1 MKSKIFKI
9 AVVLIIILT
18 MTMSNFVLVANGL
31 ISYAADNNSTN
42 NSNVEFS
49 AYFENNK
56 GDKGATI
63 DKLFNDEE
71 TFLHLQI
78 GVKKEGY
85 FNGQVSLEDANFKLK
100 ESDSVYVSSIKD
112 NTITLNQINAGS
124 TADIKIKIEPIKE
137 ENFNIGL
144 LNVVSKLNITGI
156 YRNSKEKD
164 INIKATREV
173 KLNLIENNN
182 SENVLNEVNIITN
195 KIVKI
200 DGEEKRLLQFSWN
213 MGLKDNNY
221 PIKEIVSELSVP
233 TIDGKEPEI
242 AKVEYLN
249 NMTSCDYNQKD
260 KKIIATLRN
269 QANNEG
275 KVMWK
280 TGEKENIVF
289 TYVYDKNVKLDNIKV
304 SAEEKV
310 TLYDSKEI
318 TSNVEITLN
327 NEEKDTIIDVNSR
340 NREESIYKG
349 KIHSGIDRQYAS
361 EMSVKINYAKVPEY
375 IAVKENT
382 ATFKVD
388 DNEVNA
394 NICYNKTVLN
404 KEQFAKLFGE
414 NGVIT
419 IYNENKEEIATVK
432 NNSAVDAEGNIVV
445 NYGEKEPKSI
455 EVKTTNPIAE
465 GELKLTNV
473 KTIKSSD
480 KEAIEKTTA
489 LSTKISLEYNME
501 NSQRYSKGIKNEIS
515 NEIKLENAKTEA
527 RLELNKETL
536 STVITNNIEIKA
548 ILKSNNERYDLYKNP
563 QIAIELPS
571 QVESIKINSVD
582 LIYENELKV
591 KDYTVDGKII
601 KINLEG
607 EQTQYKNTAIEG
619 AHVVVNADVVVNK
632 KAATKDETIKM
643 AYNNQNVLTYANGE
657 IAGIDTQAIKIV
669 APKDITT
676 INSIKDLQIETIG
689 QEVTKKVMM
698 ERGKPEKQLES
709 QIEIINNNAS
719 AIENVK
725 ILGEFPTNTEEN
737 NMNINILEGINLEG
751 VENAKIYYT
760 ENENATE
767 ELDNTENGWKESNEI
782 STAKKYLITVDR
794 IESQSSIVG
803 TYQMKVPAALEYNQN
818 ADTSYQ
824 VEYTN
829 SDSKVANTLKSTEI
843 ELQTGVG
850 PKAEIKVTP
859 KVGKDEVSKATVK
872 NGEVIKYEIEVSNV
886 GSEDIN
892 DIMVTGTVPEG
903 TVLVV
908 PEKDFEYTKT
918 TYYEEKEDKVYGE
931 KIDSLKTGETITK
944 EYEVRVKNDTTEGTK
959 LKSIAQIKYG
969 DVIKEADLGEITTA
983 KGNIRATVKRVS
995 DVGDGLH
1002 TYGMVTYYGIVENI
1016 SDKKQDNVT
1025 VETNLPE
1032 NLEVTAVK
1040 LVTGEIGENVGDR
1053 AVDINEETLSENKDF
1068 IDEGEQEEHEPTAS
1082 DEVKEN
1088 KSIEDIE
1095 FSDKIN
1101 IGTLNKGETKIL
1113 IYATRIKKTENNLN
1127 TVEFSIVAKQ
1137 GNEQYRSNRVKDDVL
1152 NVNIGFEM
1160 STNTESKYLNAGDIL
1175 EYIIKVKNNQ
1185 KSDIKDL
1192 FITDTIPT
1200 QLSVNKVMVN
1210 DEVVEEESGNQVE
1223 VSCDVP
1229 AESTR
1234 EIKIETVVDYSD
1246 AREEAESIVNKA
1258 VAEINGETIATTQGI
1273 NHILQA
1279 NPVDE
1284 DTDEEIP
1291 VDEEPENQEPGNEEQ
1306 GNQGQE
1312 PGENDSNLDEN
1323 VSDNESQGD
1332 IANGKQIITGIAWYD
1347 ENLDG
1352 KKDSNEELL
1361 ENIKV
1366 KLLNVA
1372 TNNFVKDESGQVL
1385 ETTTNADG
1393 VYILNN
1399 IDKGKYIVVFEYDKT
1414 QYALTKYKVQGLSED
1429 ENSNVMENELE
1440 IAGQKQDVASTD
1452 ILEIADS
1459 NVSDI
1464 NIGLTK
1470 LQNFDLQLEKFV
1482 SKIVIQNSKGTTVKE
1497 YNDETLA
1504 KAELDA
1510 KTVEGTNVIVEYKIK
1525 VTNVGEIDGYAKKI
1539 VDYMPN
1545 DLKFSSEL
1553 NKDWYQ
1559 AGDVLYN
1566 SSIANDKIVAGES
1579 KEITL
1584 TLTKAMTEN
1593 NTGRTNNTAEIAES
1607 YNELGIDDSNST
1619 PGNRAQGENDMGAAD
1634 IILSIRTGGIVYVAI
1649 TIIIVLVLGSIAFII
1664 VKKKSNKT
1672 EI

>member
-71 TFLHLQI
+71 VFLHLQI

-112 NTITLNQINAGS
+112 NTITLNQINAGT

-137 ENFNIGL
+137 ENFNVGL
-144 LNVVSKLNITGI
+144 LSVVSKLNITGI
-156 YRNSKEKD
+156 YRNIKEKD

-182 SENVLNEVNIITN
+182 SENILNEVNIITN

-233 TIDGKEPEI
+233 TIEGKEPEI

-260 KKIIATLRN
+260 KKIIATLKN
-269 QANNEG
+269 QTNNEG

-280 TGEKENIVF
+280 TGEKENIVY
-289 TYVYDKNVKLDNIKV
+289 TYVYDKDVKLDNIKV
-304 SAEEKV
+304 SAKEKV

-327 NEEKDTIIDVNSR
+327 NEEKDTIIDVSSKNM
-340 NREESIYKG
+340 EGSIYKG
-349 KIHSGIDRQYAS
+349 KIHSGIDRQYTS
-361 EMSVKINYAKVPEY
+361 EMSIKINYAKVPEY

-394 NICYNKTVLN
+394 NISYNKTVLN
-404 KEQFAKLFGE
+404 KEQFIKLFGE
-414 NGVIT
+414 NGVLT
-419 IYNENKEEIATVK
+419 IYNENNEVIATVK
-432 NNSAVDAEGNIVV
+432 NDSTIDVEGNIVI

-465 GELKLTNV
+465 GELKLTNI

-480 KEAIEKTTA
+480 KEAIEKSTA
-489 LSTKISLEYNME
+489 LSTKISSEYNMGD
-501 NSQRYSKGIKNEIS
+501 SQKYSKGIKNETS
-515 NEIKLENAKTEA
+515 NEMKLENAKTEA

-571 QVESIKINSVD
+571 QVENIKINSVD

-601 KINLEG
+601 KISLEG

-619 AHVVVNADVVVNK
+619 AHVVVNADLIVNK

-657 IAGIDTQAIKIV
+657 NAGVDAQTIKIV

-676 INSIKDLQIETIG
+676 INSIKDLQVETIG
-689 QEVTKKVMM
+689 QEETKTVMM

-709 QIEIINNNAS
+709 QIEVINNNAG

-725 ILGEFPTNTEEN
+725 VLGEFPTNTEEN
-737 NMNINILEGINLEG
+737 NMNINLLEGIKLDG

-760 ENENATE
+760 ENENASN
-767 ELDNTENGWKESNEI
+767 ELDKAENGWKESNEI
-782 STAKKYLITVDR
+782 SNAKKYLITVDR
-794 IESQSSIVG
+794 IESQSSILG

-818 ADTSYQ
+818 ADASYQ

-829 SDSKVANTLKSTEI
+829 ADTNVANTLKSTEI

-859 KVGKDEVSKATVK
+859 KVGKDDVTKATVK

-892 DIMVTGTVPEG
+892 NIMVTGTVPDG
-903 TVLVV
+903 TTLVT
-908 PEKDFEYTKT
+908 PEANYEYTKA
-918 TYYEEKEDKVYGE
+918 TYYQEKEDKVYGE
-931 KIDSLKTGETITK
+931 KIDNLKIGETITK
-944 EYEVRVKNDTTEGTK
+944 EYEVRVKNDTAEGTK
-959 LKSIAQIKYG
+959 LKSVAQIKYG
-969 DVIKEADLGEITTA
+969 DVIKEADLEEITTA
-983 KGNIRATVKRVS
+983 RADIRATVKRVS
-995 DVGDGLH
+995 DVEDGLH
-1002 TYGMVTYYGIVENI
+1002 TFGLVTYYGIVENI

-1025 VETNLPE
+1025 VKTNLPE
-1032 NLEVTAVK
+1032 NLEIIETK
-1040 LVTGEIGENVGDR
+1040 LVTGDFRGNDADNAI
-1053 AVDINEETLSENKDF
+1053 DINEDTLSENENY
-1068 IDEGEQEEHEPTAS
+1068 IDEEDQEEHEPTES
-1082 DEVKEN
+1082 DEVQDNKTVEN
-1088 KSIEDIE
+1088 IEY
-1095 FSDKIN
+1095 SDNID
-1101 IGTLNKGETKIL
+1101 IGTLDKGEAKII
-1113 IYATRIKKTENNLN
+1113 IYTTRIKNTENNNLN
-1127 TVEFSIVAKQ
+1127 TLEFSLVAKK
-1137 GNEQYRSNRVKDDVL
+1137 GNDSYRSNTIKDDVS
-1152 NVNIGFEM
+1152 NINIGFEM
-1160 STNTESKYLNAGDIL
+1160 TTNTEEKYLNAGDVL
-1175 EYIIKVKNNQ
+1175 EYVIKIKNNQ

-1192 FITDTIPT
+1192 FITDAIPA
-1200 QLSVNKVMVN
+1200 QLTVNKVIVN
-1210 DEVVEEESGNQVE
+1210 DEIVEEEAGNEVE
-1223 VSCDVP
+1223 VPCDVP

-1258 VAEINGETIATTQGI
+1258 TAEINGETIATTQGI

-1291 VDEEPENQEPGNEEQ
+1291 DDEELGNEE
-1306 GNQGQE
+1306 QE
-1312 PGENDSNLDEN
+1312 PGENDSNIDEN

-1385 ETTTNADG
+1385 EATTNADG

-1399 IDKGKYIVVFEYDKT
+1399 IAKGKYIVVFEYDKT

-1510 KTVEGTNVIVEYKIK
+1510 KTVNGTNVIVEYKIK

-1664 VKKKSNKT
+1664 LKKKSNKT